1 MKRYYFFLLLTFTLL
16 FPVVAGAQDVI
27 SEVRGGV
34 FAHDIDFWSFHRE
47 DGIGINGE
55 VLFTSPDFLKA
66 IWEPRPHLGVTVNTA
81 GKTSNAYGGLT
92 WEWDLPKDFFIDA
105 NLGVAVHDG
114 KTDTNDPKRK
124 SLGSTALFRLGAALG
139 YNITKRVNVSLQY
152 EHMSNA
158 YLADPNEGLDRVGL
172 RLGYRF

>member
-1 MKRYYFFLLLTFTLL
+1 MKSILFPLLLWVTLL
-16 FPVVAGAQDVI
+16 VPSMAAADDLV

-47 DGIGINGE
+47 GGVGINAE
-55 VLFTSPDFLKA
+55 VLFTSPDFLA
-66 IWEPRPHLGVTVNTA
+66 GIWAPRPHLGVTVNTA
-81 GKTSNAYGGLT
+81 GDTSNAYGGLT
-92 WEWDLPKDFFIDA
+92 WEWALPRDFFVDL
-105 NLGVAVHDG
+105 NLGAAVHDG
-114 KTDTNDPKRK
+114 KTETSKNDRK
-124 SLGSTALFRLGAALG
+124 SLGSTALFRVGGALG
-139 YNITKRVNVSLQY
+139 YNITEKVNVSIQY